1 MFYNSR
7 TDGIFWVNFLQ
18 DFQRNGHKF
27 TEGLCLADSDRDGV
41 PNGVELGLNTTRH
54 NIQTLCQ
61 FVASYTFNAKLINFL
76 ERKSL
81 LGRPIGHPGKK
92 GVSSS
97 ISLTEIPCSVSNM
110 YNVSIHGLWSEFV
123 NRENNRA
130 TIATRDHASI
140 IYQSTCVLNLSIFW
154 GEFNFFRMYGH
165 APNTVQT
172 SSSLTMMPLGFEK
185 LINLFLSSSA
195 FFKSEYMWPKLKR
208 HQPKKKT
215 YIFLNLILDALII
228 LSIYNL
234 WKITQNLH
242 NSVIYFSRHLWPEQL
257 STKFTIPMRTMLNG
271 VKK

>member
-27 TEGLCLADSDRDGV
+27 TEQLCLADSDRDGV

-97 ISLTEIPCSVSNM
+97 ISHTEIPCSVRNM
-110 YNVSIHGLWSEFV
+110 YNVSIHGLWSEIV

-140 IYQSTCVLNLSIFW
+140 IYQSTCVLNLSIFGGGIQFLQNVW
-154 GEFNFFRMYGH
+154 TCTEHCTDQFVLDNDASR
-165 APNTVQT
+165 
-172 SSSLTMMPLGFEK
+172 LRK
-185 LINLFLSSSA
+185 IN
-195 FFKSEYMWPKLKR
+195 
-208 HQPKKKT
+208 
-215 YIFLNLILDALII
+215 
-228 LSIYNL
+228 
-234 WKITQNLH
+234 
-242 NSVIYFSRHLWPEQL
+242 
-257 STKFTIPMRTMLNG
+257 
-271 VKK
+271 